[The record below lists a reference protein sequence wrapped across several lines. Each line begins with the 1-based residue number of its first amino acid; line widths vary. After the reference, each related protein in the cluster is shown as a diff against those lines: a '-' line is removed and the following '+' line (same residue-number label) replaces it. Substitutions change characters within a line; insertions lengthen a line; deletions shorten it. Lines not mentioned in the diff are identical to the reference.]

1 MTTRLLV
8 HPSRRFLMTDEG
20 QPFFWLADTAWEL
33 FHRLTLGEAEHY
45 LKDRAAK
52 GYTVIQAVFLAELDG
67 LRTPTPEGLI
77 PLQDLDPTR
86 LNPDYLDKV
95 EKVIDLANSLGIIVA
110 FLPTW
115 GDKWNRKWGEGPE
128 VFNPENA
135 RAFGRL
141 MGARFKSK
149 GIIWVMGGDRPF
161 DEPVHKEIVRSMA
174 LGIREEVGDA
184 QLMTFHPVGW
194 QSSAMELHDEE
205 WLDFNMW
212 QSGHDRNRGNHECIA
227 QDYARTPVKPVL
239 DGEPG
244 YEDHAASFSIDNG
257 YMDDYDNRKCLY
269 WSLFA
274 GAFGHTY
281 GCHPIWQFVDEGR
294 QAITWARRPWRE
306 ALHLPGA
313 GQMQH
318 ARRLLLSRP
327 FFTRVPDQNL
337 VHGEARTG
345 SKHLQA
351 TRDQEGTYAL
361 IYCPFPEK
369 FEVSLSPLKGDLF
382 RAWWFNPRT
391 GAAQALPDLQRPE
404 GDVAVFDPPSMGP
417 DWILVL
423 DDASAGYRRPGS

>member
-1 MTTRLLV
+1 
-8 HPSRRFLMTDEG
+8 MTDQGE
-20 QPFFWLADTAWEL
+20 PFFWLADTAWEL
-33 FHRLTLGEAEHY
+33 FHRLSLSETEHY

-52 GYTVIQAVFLAELDG
+52 GYTVVQAVFLAELDG
-67 LRTPTPEGLI
+67 LRAPTPEGFL
-77 PLQDLDPTR
+77 PLEDLDPTR

-95 EKVIDLANSLGIIVA
+95 ERVIDLANSLGITVA

-115 GDKWNRKWGEGPE
+115 GDKWNKKWGQGPE
-128 VFNPENA
+128 VFTPENA

-141 MGARFKSK
+141 MGARFKGK
-149 GIIWVMGGDRPF
+149 DLIWVMGGDRPF
-161 DEPVHKEIVRSMA
+161 EAPVHKEIVRAMA
-174 LGIREEVGDA
+174 LGVRDEVGDS
-184 QLMTFHPVGW
+184 QLMTFHPIGG
-194 QSSAMELHDEE
+194 QSSATELHDEE

-244 YEDHAASFSIDNG
+244 YEDHTASFSIDNG

-281 GCHPIWQFVDEGR
+281 GCHPIWQFLDEGR
-294 QAITWARRPWRE
+294 EAITWARRPWRE

-318 ARRLLLSRP
+318 AKRLLLSRP
-327 FFTRVPDQNL
+327 FFTRIPDQTL
-337 VHGEARTG
+337 IHGEAKTG
-345 SKHLQA
+345 SKRLQA
-351 TRDQEGTYAL
+351 TRDMDGTYAL
-361 IYCPFPEK
+361 VYCPSPDQ
-369 FEVSLSPLKGDLF
+369 FEVSLAPLKGEVF

-391 GAAQALPDLQRPE
+391 GATQSLPDILRSA
-404 GDVAVFDPPSMGP
+404 GDVVEMAPPTMGP
-417 DWILVL
+417 DWVLVL
-423 DDASAGYRRPGS
+423 DDAAAGYGRPGS